1 MSKEKIIKTTTAMS
15 TNAMTARPLVPRSCR
30 PEGYLGAETIM
41 GGERLAVKNRP
52 DNVARLG
59 LVRLKK
65 DKDEYGQ
72 TMD

>member
-1 MSKEKIIKTTTAMS
+1 MAMS

-30 PEGYLGAETIM
+30 PRGYFGARAVV

-59 LVRLKK
+59 LVRLEK

-72 TMD
+72 TVR

>member
-1 MSKEKIIKTTTAMS
+1 
-15 TNAMTARPLVPRSCR
+15 
-30 PEGYLGAETIM
+30 M

-59 LVRLKK
+59 LVRLEK

-72 TMD
+72 TVR